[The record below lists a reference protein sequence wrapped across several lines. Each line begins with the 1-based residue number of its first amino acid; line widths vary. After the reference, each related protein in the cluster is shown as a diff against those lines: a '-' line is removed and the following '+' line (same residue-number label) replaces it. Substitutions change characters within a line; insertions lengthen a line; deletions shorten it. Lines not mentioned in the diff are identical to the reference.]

1 MAQHK
6 ISEKPMLEKDVERRL
21 VKGVEALGGKA
32 YKFVSPAHRG
42 VADRLVVLPGGR
54 VWFVEVKTDNG
65 KLSPLQE
72 VFRKEIND
80 MGCNYARL
88 YGAADV
94 DNWLAYVVTV

>member
-1 MAQHK
+1 
-6 ISEKPMLEKDVERRL
+6 MLEKDVERRL

-65 KLSPLQE
+65 KLTPVQE
-72 VFRKEIND
+72 FFRSEIIEL
-80 MGCNYARL
+80 GGNYACVH
-88 YGAADV
+88 GAADV
-94 DNWLAYVVTV
+94 DHFLDWVAKGGEK